1 MPRQPKRMSR
11 SPSPAVRESRRSRS
25 PEARKSHRRSRTYS
39 QSRSRSRSPA
49 QCKRLHIANIDDS
62 VRRRD
67 IEDCYGKFGKLSDIW
82 VASYPPFY
90 AFVVYEHSDDAA
102 KALEKMRSGYVRD
115 CKVKTSIAL
124 PRNQNGGGRRFNGG
138 GRFGSGS
145 GGRHDRYDDRR
156 NGDRG
161 RGRSRSRSPR
171 DRRSNRRSASPPAR
185 SSRRRRDSDDS
196 R

>member
-1 MPRQPKRMSR
+1 MPRQPKRVRQMMSR

-145 GGRHDRYDDRR
+145 GGRHDHRVLVLHVIVVRIVVLR
-156 NGDRG
+156 LHLLAAVAVVAIPMTHVKIC
-161 RGRSRSRSPR
+161 SLLF
-171 DRRSNRRSASPPAR
+171 
-185 SSRRRRDSDDS
+185 
-196 R
+196 